1 MEFLRHLNTLT
12 ELLTRY
18 NLAILVLVETK
29 VSGPTADEIHK
40 KIGFDGTH
48 RVEAQGFSGGIW
60 LLWRR
65 PTIEFV
71 KYTDQFVTI
80 EV

>member
-1 MEFLRHLNTLT
+1 M
-12 ELLTRY
+12 
-18 NLAILVLVETK
+18 ETK

-40 KIGFDGTH
+40 KIDFDGTH

-65 PTIEFV
+65 PTIELV